1 MNKVKFNPWLIILGS
16 IGCSG
21 LLITLSNT
29 DGLYLGPVMEEF
41 GWNRTSASLYMTI
54 YNWVAALMQPLVGK
68 IFEKRDMRK
77 IMAGVIVVF
86 TASYLWSSSFTHVWQ
101 WTVFGVIYGV
111 CAGFYM
117 YMPNALLV
125 NRWFVKRNGLA
136 MSLSG
141 VITGIIGLFI
151 SPICQSLIDSRNW
164 ANTRIIMGLIFG
176 IVCFALTVLFVR
188 NSPEGLNM
196 KPYGAE
202 EEKEKKT
209 EKDTK
214 ENLTGITLAQAMK
227 SPTLYI
233 CVIYTFI
240 LCVACCFV
248 QQISSYAGAFPVGAM
263 AGAFALSVFNGI
275 GIPRGPILGW
285 IFDKCG
291 GMWCNLLCY
300 IVAAFGMLLL
310 LIGGGNNEIL
320 LYIGIGCFAMLFFP
334 LTSGTALMVGE
345 VFGSREYSQIYSWV
359 TTSLLVSG
367 GVAPL
372 IYAQIYDR
380 TQNYGMFPIFV
391 LIVCIVLIVLTPIIY
406 KTGKT
411 AREKAGAL

>member
-1 MNKVKFNPWLIILGS
+1 
-16 IGCSG
+16 
-21 LLITLSNT
+21 
-29 DGLYLGPVMEEF
+29 
-41 GWNRTSASLYMTI
+41 
-54 YNWVAALMQPLVGK
+54 
-68 IFEKRDMRK
+68 
-77 IMAGVIVVF
+77 MAGVIVVF

-151 SPICQSLIDSRNW
+151 SPVCQSLIDSRNW

-202 EEKEKKT
+202 EEKE
-209 EKDTK
+209 EKNREGYK
-214 ENLTGITLAQAMK
+214 RK
-227 SPTLYI
+227 SDGHYTCPGYEISYIIYLCDLYLHS
-233 CVIYTFI
+233 
-240 LCVACCFV
+240 LCGMLFCTTDFQLCRRVPCW
-248 QQISSYAGAFPVGAM
+248 AM

-359 TTSLLVSG
+359 TTILLVSG